1 MSLSFRLSLSVCLGG
16 FVFASF
22 FERLSVWLF
31 LCVFLLVCWLS
42 LSFFLFAQTKE
53 QMRNRHEGVLK
64 DKLDANEK
72 KKVIVKI
79 IICKLARVLS
89 PFQFFSSL
97 TVYLCRCFFVF
108 ATSSLRLWHEPLS

>member
-1 MSLSFRLSLSVCLGG
+1 
-16 FVFASF
+16 
-22 FERLSVWLF
+22 LSVWLF
-31 LCVFLLVCWLS
+31 RCVFLLVCWLS